1 MSDNPFESP
10 LTTAEKQKQ
19 KQKVRRFLNL
29 ATFFGLLIP
38 ACWILLMV
46 LMGMAWNDA
55 MAGTSNLPWG
65 MLVVTYWMAF
75 GILQVVGIFIM
86 YRAGSRF
93 WLSITCVSFF
103 VYSIS
108 TLAMLLT

>member
-10 LTTAEKQKQ
+10 LTTAEKQ

-46 LMGMAWNDA
+46 LMGMAWNNAVAD
-55 MAGTSNLPWG
+55 TSNVP
-65 MLVVTYWMAF
+65 
-75 GILQVVGIFIM
+75 
-86 YRAGSRF
+86 
-93 WLSITCVSFF
+93 LSLIH
-103 VYSIS
+103 I
-108 TLAMLLT
+108 